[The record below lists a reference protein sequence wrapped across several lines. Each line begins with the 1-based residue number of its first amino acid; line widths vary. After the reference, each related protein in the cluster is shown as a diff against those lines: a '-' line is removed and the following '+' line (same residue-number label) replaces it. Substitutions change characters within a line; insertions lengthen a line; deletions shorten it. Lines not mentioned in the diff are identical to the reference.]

1 MIYNNKKF
9 LLIKLMIPDIKNK
22 YAKTKDLDSQIEH
35 PEKEDQNSTDI
46 LSDIEYVK
54 NNILKEE
61 KRFNKNF
68 ELLNSIKAGSS
79 GAVYKGK
86 YRKNKKDVA
95 IKIMNQ
101 RNSNNKEVLIHK
113 KLNNQNISTLY
124 GFYSLGK
131 NNSFIAMEYNNH
143 GDLENF
149 KKYQIRRKCL
159 SETLISYITGNLVEG
174 LHYLHK
180 NYILHLN
187 IKPQNI
193 LVNGLLNFKIA
204 DFSVSMKYN
213 PSKEYI
219 DLPLVGT
226 SYYMSPEVLER
237 KTISVSDASKI
248 DIYSLGVLLYF
259 LAYNDYP
266 YELDK
271 VGYNNYKEIRKNI
284 EDKKLIFPE
293 SRYYSD
299 LFKNFLEKCLEKDIE
314 KRYNIYQVM
323 NDPWVKGHQIILDE
337 KDNLY
342 NAGKFM
348 AEMLFDNIRRFNDY
362 IKSNGIID
370 I

>member
-1 MIYNNKKF
+1 MTT
-9 LLIKLMIPDIKNK
+9 DIKNK
-22 YAKTKDLDSQIEH
+22 YDKTKNKTNNKLVLDSQIKY

-46 LSDIEYVK
+46 LLDIKYVK

-61 KRFNKNF
+61 KRFNEFF

-86 YRKNKKDVA
+86 YRKNKRDIA
-95 IKIMNQ
+95 IKIMNKG
-101 RNSNNKEVLIHK
+101 NSNNKEVSILR
-113 KLNNQNISTLY
+113 KLNHQNISTFY
-124 GFYSLGK
+124 GFYPLGK
-131 NNSFIAMEYNNH
+131 NNSFIAMEYNRL
-143 GDLENF
+143 GDLDNF
-149 KKYQIRRKCL
+149 KKYSIRRMRL

-180 NYILHLN
+180 NHILHLD

-193 LVNGLLNFKIA
+193 LVGDFLNFKIA
-204 DFSVSMKYN
+204 DFSESMKYN
-213 PSKEYI
+213 PSNEYI
-219 DLPLVGT
+219 HLPLVGT

-237 KTISVSDASKI
+237 KKISVSDASKS

-266 YELDK
+266 YELDN
-271 VGYNNYKEIRKNI
+271 VDYNNCKEIRKNI

-293 SRYYSD
+293 SIYYSD

-337 KDNLY
+337 KENLY

-348 AEMLFDNIRRFNDY
+348 TEMLVDNIKRFNDY
-362 IKSNGIID
+362 IKSNGSINI
-370 I
+370 